1 MAVDWRNTSPEIQDS
16 GADIA
21 VINIGSTEQH
31 GPHLPVGTDTII
43 GQHVARGVAERL
55 GAYLLPTFAVGNCRE
70 HMGRPGTVWMR
81 PETLYAVVHDVCLS
95 LREQGFDKIVIIP
108 THGGLWILKP
118 AVRELNL
125 TNPDLIVL
133 LAPDVS
139 ASSPAGPA
147 AGGHGPAAVLEG
159 RGMDLHAGEAE
170 TSMMLYLDPESV
182 RIELAVDCV
191 PEAGREYLDYATAG
205 QISPSGV
212 WGSAT
217 LATAEKG
224 RLLLEQRVE
233 AITEYCR
240 RTFPTVQ
247 ELRKKPL

>member
-1 MAVDWRNTSPEIQDS
+1 MAVDWRNTSQQVRDS
-16 GADIA
+16 GADTA
-21 VINIGSTEQH
+21 VINIGSVEQH

-43 GQHVARGVAERL
+43 GQHIARGVAERL
-55 GAYLLPTFAVGNCRE
+55 GAYLLPSFAVGNCRE
-70 HMGRPGTVWMR
+70 HMGRAGTVWMR

-95 LREQGFDKIVIIP
+95 LREQGFRKIVIIP

-125 TNPDLIVL
+125 THPDLIVL
-133 LAPDVS
+133 LAADVS
-139 ASSPAGPA
+139 AAAGPA
-147 AGGHGPAAVLEG
+147 GAAGRTGAEPVLEG
-159 RGMDLHAGEAE
+159 KGMDLHAGEAE
-170 TSMMLYLDPESV
+170 TSMMLHLDPTSV
-182 RIELAVDCV
+182 KMELAVDCSPAV
-191 PEAGREYLDYATAG
+191 GREYLDYATAG
-205 QISPSGV
+205 QISASGV

-217 LATAEKG
+217 LGTAEKG

-240 RTFPTVQ
+240 TTFAAVE